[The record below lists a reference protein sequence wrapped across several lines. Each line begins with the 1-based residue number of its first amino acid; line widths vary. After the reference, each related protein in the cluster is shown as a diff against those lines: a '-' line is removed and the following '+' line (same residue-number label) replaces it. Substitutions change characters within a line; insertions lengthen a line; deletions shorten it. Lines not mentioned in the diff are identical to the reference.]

1 MTAIREFV
9 KVNNHRID
17 IKLPEYFNYKEVEVV
32 IMPRMDSDDLSY
44 LNDEIE
50 IGMNSS
56 ISNKSHEEIFENIKA
71 KYAD

>member
-9 KVNNHRID
+9 KVDNHTLT
-17 IKLPEYFNYKEVEVV
+17 IKLPDYFDYKEVEVV
-32 IMPRMDSDDLSY
+32 IMPRIDSDDLSY

-50 IGMNSS
+50 IGMNSD
-56 ISNKSHEEIFENIKA
+56 ISDKSHEEIFENIKA